1 MKEVK
6 DQSYRLRKMPYFHK
20 RMLKVMKVHLYM
32 ACTVLKDEKVISPS
46 FSNRE
51 IRDIMRSPLS
61 LSDILKMRGWRLR
74 NLMLYLLGILPP
86 AVSVSLIKKFGK
98 KKGII

>member
-1 MKEVK
+1 
-6 DQSYRLRKMPYFHK
+6 
-20 RMLKVMKVHLYM
+20 M
-32 ACTVLKDEKVISPS
+32 ACTIIKDEKVISPS
-46 FSNRE
+46 FSDRE

-61 LSDILKMRGWRLR
+61 LYDILKMRGWRLR
-74 NLMLYLLGILPP
+74 NLTLYLLGVLPP